1 MATVSKSSNKMVTG
15 IVFSILTYWLFSQT
29 LYNVVPMIQ
38 EDMGISLGLLNTV
51 ISLTS
56 LMAGLSIVM
65 MGGLADRLGR
75 KKMVY
80 FGLILNII
88 GCIALI
94 LAKNPTLLI
103 AGRVAQGLSGACLLP
118 ATLALIKANFK
129 GPDRQRA
136 VSYWNYGAWGGAGLS
151 SFIGGVLASSMG
163 WRSIFVFSIIISLAG
178 AFLVKDIQESK
189 ADQSHSSKFDL
200 AGFVAFII
208 TMLALNIGITRGA
221 DFGWTSVTTL
231 SLLAITVVGF
241 FVFFKIVKGKSNGF
255 IDLSVFKNRYFS
267 AAASSN
273 FMLNAVAGA
282 LIVANTYVQMARG
295 YSSFQSGLLSI
306 GYMIGVLT
314 MIPVGEKMLQK
325 MGPKKPMVIASIL
338 VIVGMVMMMFTFLPD
353 MLYSIAVFVGF
364 LIYGVGLGI
373 YSTPSTDTA
382 VENVPEAKAGEAT
395 GIYKMTSTLGGSF
408 GLAITLSVYGA
419 VGNVGSIALAA
430 NAGILANII
439 FAVISLVSVII
450 LIPNK
455 ASVQKSEQLVNS
467 EKVTA

>member
-1 MATVSKSSNKMVTG
+1 MGKVSKGSNKMVTG

-29 LYNVVPMIQ
+29 LYNVVPMVQ

-56 LMAGLSIVM
+56 LTAGLSIVV

-75 KKMVY
+75 KKMMY

-88 GCIALI
+88 GCLGLI
-94 LAKNPTLLI
+94 FAQGSTLLI

-136 VSYWNYGAWGGAGLS
+136 VTYWNYGAWGGAGLS
-151 SFIGGVLASSMG
+151 SFIAGVLASSVG
-163 WRSIFVFSIIISLAG
+163 WRAIFIFSIAVSLLG

-189 ADQSHSSKFDL
+189 SEQSQSSKFDF

-221 DFGWTSVTTL
+221 DFGWTSLTTIG
-231 SLLAITVVGF
+231 LLAITVVGF
-241 FVFFKIVKGKSNGF
+241 FIFFKIVKGKSNGF

-267 AAASSN
+267 AAAASN
-273 FMLNAVAGA
+273 FMMNAVAGA

-295 YSSFQSGLLSI
+295 FSAFQSGLLSV
-306 GYMIGVLT
+306 GYMIGVLV

-325 MGPKKPMVIASIL
+325 MGAKKPMVIASIL
-338 VIVGMVMMMFTFLPD
+338 VIIGMVIMMFTFLPD

-364 LIYGVGLGI
+364 LIYGIGLGI

-382 VENVPEAKAGEAT
+382 VDNVPEAKAGEAT

-419 VGNVGSIALAA
+419 VGNIGSVASAA
-430 NAGILANII
+430 NAGMLVNII
-439 FAVISLVSVII
+439 FALIALVAVSI

-455 ASVQKSEQLVNS
+455 ASLKIAEPVDSE
-467 EKVTA
+467 EVTA

>member
-1 MATVSKSSNKMVTG
+1 MGTVSKSSNKMVTG

-29 LYNVVPMIQ
+29 LYNVVPMVQ
-38 EDMGISLGLLNTV
+38 EDMGISLGSLNTV
-51 ISLTS
+51 ISLTA
-56 LMAGLSIVM
+56 LIAGLSIVV

-75 KKMVY
+75 KRMMY

-88 GCIALI
+88 GCLGLI
-94 LAKNPTLLI
+94 FAQNLTLLI

-129 GPDRQRA
+129 GPERQRA
-136 VSYWNYGAWGGAGLS
+136 VTYWNYGAWGGAGLS
-151 SFIGGVLASSMG
+151 SFIAGVLASSMG
-163 WRSIFVFSIIISLAG
+163 WRSIFVFSILVSLGG

-189 ADQSHSSKFDL
+189 AEQSHSSKFDF

-221 DFGWTSVTTL
+221 EFGWTSITTI
-231 SLLAITVVGF
+231 SLLAIAVVGF
-241 FVFFKIVKGKSNGF
+241 FIFFQIVKSKPNGF

-267 AAASSN
+267 AAACSN

-325 MGPKKPMVIASIL
+325 MGAKKPMVMASIL
-338 VIVGMVMMMFTFLPD
+338 VIIGMVMMMFTFLPD
-353 MLYSIAVFVGF
+353 MLYSITVFVGF
-364 LIYGVGLGI
+364 LIYGIGLGI

-382 VENVPEAKAGEAT
+382 VDNVPEAKAGEAT

-419 VGNVGSIALAA
+419 VGSGGSVALAA
-430 NAGILANII
+430 NAGLLTNII
-439 FAVISLVSVII
+439 FALIALVSVAI
-450 LIPNK
+450 LIPK
-455 ASVQKSEQLVNS
+455 GATLKKSQPVTS
-467 EKVTA
+467 EEVTA

>member
-1 MATVSKSSNKMVTG
+1 MATVSKSSNKMVIG

-29 LYNVVPMIQ
+29 LYNVVPMVQ
-38 EDMGISLGLLNTV
+38 EDMGISLGVLNTV

-56 LMAGLSIVM
+56 LIAGLSIVV

-88 GCIALI
+88 GCLGLI
-94 LAKNPTLLI
+94 FAQNSTLLI

-118 ATLALIKANFK
+118 ATLALIKANFN
-129 GPDRQRA
+129 GPERQRA
-136 VSYWNYGAWGGAGLS
+136 VTYWNYGAWGGAGLS
-151 SFIGGVLASSMG
+151 SFIAGVLASSMG
-163 WRSIFVFSIIISLAG
+163 WRSIFVFSIIISLGG

-189 ADQSHSSKFDL
+189 AKQSQSSKFDI

-221 DFGWTSVTTL
+221 EFGWTSITTI
-231 SLLAITVVGF
+231 SLLAIAVVGF
-241 FVFFKIVKGKSNGF
+241 FVFFKIVNSKPNAF

-325 MGPKKPMVIASIL
+325 MGAKKPMVIASIL
-338 VIVGMVMMMFTFLPD
+338 VIVGMVIMMFTFLPD

-382 VENVPEAKAGEAT
+382 VDNVPEAKAGEAT

-419 VGNVGSIALAA
+419 VGNVGSVALAA
-430 NAGILANII
+430 NAGLLTNII
-439 FAVISLVSVII
+439 FALIALVSVII
-450 LIPNK
+450 LIPK
-455 ASVQKSEQLVNS
+455 EASVKKSQLVTA
-467 EKVTA
+467 EEVTA